1 MPYVLLVEDNQDNAD
16 LVMRILQPAGYEI
29 THIMRG
35 LEAPQ
40 SARNRRPDI
49 ILLDFNLPDF
59 DGRMLIGTLKRQLG
73 GDAAPPIVAVTAR
86 TGNVEEWVAS
96 RFGCAAFV
104 KKPFDPEEFLALVL
118 ELAPVNNNKGQ
129 CQDSGR
135 V

>member
-1 MPYVLLVEDNQDNAD
+1 MTYVLLVEDNQDNAD
-16 LVMRILQPAGYEI
+16 LVIRILQPAGYEI
-29 THIMRG
+29 THITRG

-86 TGNVEEWVAS
+86 TGHAEEWFAS
-96 RFGCAAFV
+96 RFGCSAFV
-104 KKPFDPEEFLALVL
+104 QKPFDPEEFLALVL
-118 ELAPVNNNKGQ
+118 QLAPLDAGKKG
-129 CQDSGR
+129 
-135 V
+135 